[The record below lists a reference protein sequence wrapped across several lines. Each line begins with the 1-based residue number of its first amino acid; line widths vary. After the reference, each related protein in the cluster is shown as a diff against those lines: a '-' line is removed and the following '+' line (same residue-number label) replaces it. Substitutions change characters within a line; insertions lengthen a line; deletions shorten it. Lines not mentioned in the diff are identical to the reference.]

1 MKHLFLTIAAA
12 LIATAANAQIVSST
26 SRSISE
32 VKTVSRGWNE
42 LNFGVDFGSFDV
54 DDGDGFNF
62 TTLSLGWAKAIQV
75 SNSTPLFLRPGAA
88 LQYSFWSDG
97 DDEEKVT
104 GKWLSVAPTCDFGYL
119 FTPSSSISIFPYV
132 GLTTRFNI
140 WGEEKYESDYYDEEE
155 SYDLFDSDEG
165 DCKRFQIGWR
175 IGCDFHFSRFILGVG
190 YGMDF
195 NEFAEDTKISSFNVK
210 AGIKF

>member
-1 MKHLFLTIAAA
+1 MKHLFLTIAAV
-12 LIATAANAQIVSST
+12 LIATAASAQIVSST

-42 LNFGVDFGSFDV
+42 LNFGADFGSFDV
-54 DDGDGFNF
+54 DDGDGVNF

-75 SNSTPLFLRPGAA
+75 SNATPLFLRPGVA
-88 LQYSFWSDG
+88 LQYSFWSD
-97 DDEEKVT
+97 DYDEEEIS
-104 GKWLSVAPTCDFGYL
+104 GKWLSIAPTLDFGYL
-119 FTPSSSISIFPYV
+119 FTPNSSISIFPYAGV
-132 GLTTRFNI
+132 TTRFNV
-140 WGEEKYESDYYDEEE
+140 WGEEKYTYRDEEE
-155 SYDLFDSDEG
+155 TYNLFDSDEG

-175 IGCDFHFSRFILGVG
+175 IGCDFHFSSFILGVG

-195 NEFAEDTKISSFNVK
+195 NEFAEDTKISSLNVK